1 MGKKFF
7 DKVVDFMGFGDQGYE
22 EEERG
27 SNHPLEMEETEE
39 ESAKRK
45 KTTLISL
52 PSQNQK
58 IKIMVMEPNLYEEV
72 QVMVEHLKAKRAVI
86 TNLEGTNPEV
96 AKQIIDFLSGAIY
109 ALDGNLYKVRECV
122 FVATPSNVEISAE
135 QRKELQE
142 KTMPFWSRG

>member
-7 DKVVDFMGFGDQGYE
+7 DKVVDIMGFGDPGYE
-22 EEERG
+22 DEERDH
-27 SNHPLEMEETEE
+27 NHPQDIEEVEDENT
-39 ESAKRK
+39 K
-45 KTTLISL
+45 KKKGTLISL

-58 IKIMVMEPNLYEEV
+58 LKIMVMEPNLYEEV

-86 TNLEGTNPEV
+86 TNLEGTSPEV

-122 FVATPSNVEISAE
+122 FVATPSNVEINAE

-142 KTMPFWSRG
+142 KTMPFWNR